1 MRIQVRSSDIKAKNS
16 EKKAKIAMTR
26 LKTAV
31 NPEGK
36 NPGAWEGTK
45 AGLKFAAEELFA
57 DHSSGANTP
66 KASKENV
73 NVKSSTASAPVPG

>member
-1 MRIQVRSSDIKAKNS
+1 
-16 EKKAKIAMTR
+16 MTR

-31 NPEGK
+31 NPDGK